1 MVRPAA
7 CWPPPRRR
15 PVRHRDR
22 AVLERFY
29 ATSVR
34 LGELHGMDL
43 GDVDRL
49 DCTVIDRGKG
59 NRERQVLYD
68 APASDA
74 LHRYLLG
81 APLSPARSSAPFG

>member
-1 MVRPAA
+1 
-7 CWPPPRRR
+7 
-15 PVRHRDR
+15 
-22 AVLERFY
+22 
-29 ATSVR
+29 
-34 LGELHGMDL
+34 MDL